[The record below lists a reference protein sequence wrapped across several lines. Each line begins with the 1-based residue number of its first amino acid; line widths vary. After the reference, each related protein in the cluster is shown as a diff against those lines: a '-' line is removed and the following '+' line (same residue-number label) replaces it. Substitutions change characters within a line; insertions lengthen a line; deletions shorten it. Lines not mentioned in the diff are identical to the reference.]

1 MNEITSIEQLAQYS
15 HGQVVQFPD
24 FAEGQPFVAR
34 VKRPSMLVLAKSGQI
49 PNALLTKANS
59 LFVGKGINDKDNN
72 ALKDLFKVLDV
83 ICEACFVEPTYQQI
97 KDAGVELTDE
107 QMMFIFQYTQK
118 GVQALDSF
126 RVQPKHNERTVDG
139 TAVQEASL

>member
-15 HGQVVQFPD
+15 MGQVVQFPD

-34 VKRPSMLVLAKSGQI
+34 IKRPSMLVLAKTGQI

-59 LFVGKGINDKDNN
+59 LFVGKGINDKDTG
-72 ALKDLFKVLDV
+72 AMKDLFKILDV

-97 KDAGVELTDE
+97 KESGIELTDE
-107 QMMFIFQYTQK
+107 QLMFIFNYTQK

-126 RVQPKHNERTVDG
+126 RVQSKHSEHPIDSS
-139 TAVQEASL
+139 AVQETSI